1 MVGAWPF
8 DVRVRPV
15 QDGVVIVSVSGEVDL
30 ATVPTLHKAL
40 APVAGDPSV
49 RLLVCDMSK
58 VAFFG
63 CSGVSV
69 LLDTRAVL
77 ATRGARL
84 RLVADSHAVLRPL
97 AVTGLLGVLPV
108 SPTVRS
114 ALL

>member
-15 QDGVVIVSVSGEVDL
+15 RDGVAIVSVVGEIDL
-30 ATVPTLHKAL
+30 ATVPILHKAL
-40 APVAGDPSV
+40 APVASDPAV
-49 RLLVCDMSK
+49 RLLVCDLSS

-77 ATRGARL
+77 VARGARL
-84 RLVADSHAVLRPL
+84 RLVADTHAVLRPL
-97 AVTGLLGVLPV
+97 GVTGLLGVLPV
-108 SPTVRS
+108 SPTLPS
-114 ALL
+114 ALR